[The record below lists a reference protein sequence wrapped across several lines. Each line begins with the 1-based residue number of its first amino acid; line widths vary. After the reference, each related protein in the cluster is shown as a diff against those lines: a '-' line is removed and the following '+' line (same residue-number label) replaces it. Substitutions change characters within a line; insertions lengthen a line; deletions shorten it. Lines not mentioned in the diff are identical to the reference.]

1 MTELVTGKTL
11 PNVVVTGIAMTTA
24 LATDAEATWKLL
36 LDGQS
41 GIRVLDDPFVEEF
54 DLPVRIGGHLL
65 EEFDSQLTRVELRRT
80 GYLQRMSTVLSR
92 RVWENAGSPEVD
104 TNRLMV
110 SIGTGLGSS
119 EELVFSY
126 DDMRARGMKAVSPL
140 GVQKYMPNGAAAAVG
155 LERHAKAGVMTPVSA
170 CASGSEGIAQA
181 WRNIVFGEA
190 DIAICGGV
198 ETRIEAVPIAAFA
211 QMRIVMSTKNDDP
224 AGACRPFDKDRN
236 GFVFGEAGALMVIE
250 TEEHAKARGANI
262 LARIMGA
269 SITSDGYHMVAPDP
283 NGERAGHAMSRAI
296 QLAGLAPSDI
306 DHVNAHATGTSVG
319 DLAEGKA
326 INNALGPQRN
336 AGGVRA
342 QGGAGPLGGC
352 GRCGGVDPDRARVA
366 RPGGP
371 ADTEPGKPRPRDR
384 SWTWWRASRGRATT
398 STRSTTRSDSAG
410 TTWHSPSGGT
420 DPEQPRNRRPAMTTM
435 APESVGESLDPR
447 DPLLRLSNFFDDGTV
462 ELLHERD
469 RSGVLA
475 AAGTVNGMRTIAF
488 CTDGTVMGGAMGVEG
503 CTHIVNAY
511 DTAIEEQ
518 SPIVGIW
525 HSGGARLAEGVRALH
540 AVGLV
545 FEAMIRASG
554 YIPQVSVVV
563 GFAAGGAAYGPA
575 LTDVVVMAPESRVFV
590 TGPDVVRSVTG
601 EDVDMA
607 SLGGPETHHKKSGVC
622 HIVADDELDAYERG
636 RRLVGLFCQQGHFD
650 RSKAEAGDTDI
661 HALLPESSRRAYD
674 VHPIVTAILD
684 DETPFDEFQANWAP
698 SMVVGLG
705 RLSGRTVGV
714 LANNPLRLGG
724 CLNSES
730 AEKAARFVRL
740 CDAFGIPL
748 VVIVDVPGY
757 LPGVDQ
763 EWGGVVRRGAKLLHA
778 FGEATVPRVT
788 LVTRKTYGGAYIAMN
803 SRSLN
808 ATKVFAWP
816 DAEVAVMGAKA
827 AVGILHKK
835 KLAAAP
841 DHEREALHDELAAE
855 HERIAGGV
863 DSAIEIGVVDEKI
876 DPAHTRSKLTEA
888 LAQAPARRGRHKNI
902 PL

>member
-1 MTELVTGKTL
+1 MT
-11 PNVVVTGIAMTTA
+11 IMA
-24 LATDAEATWKLL
+24 
-36 LDGQS
+36 
-41 GIRVLDDPFVEEF
+41 
-54 DLPVRIGGHLL
+54 H
-65 EEFDSQLTRVELRRT
+65 
-80 GYLQRMSTVLSR
+80 
-92 RVWENAGSPEVD
+92 
-104 TNRLMV
+104 
-110 SIGTGLGSS
+110 
-119 EELVFSY
+119 
-126 DDMRARGMKAVSPL
+126 
-140 GVQKYMPNGAAAAVG
+140 AAV
-155 LERHAKAGVMTPVSA
+155 
-170 CASGSEGIAQA
+170 
-181 WRNIVFGEA
+181 N
-190 DIAICGGV
+190 
-198 ETRIEAVPIAAFA
+198 
-211 QMRIVMSTKNDDP
+211 
-224 AGACRPFDKDRN
+224 
-236 GFVFGEAGALMVIE
+236 
-250 TEEHAKARGANI
+250 
-262 LARIMGA
+262 
-269 SITSDGYHMVAPDP
+269 
-283 NGERAGHAMSRAI
+283 
-296 QLAGLAPSDI
+296 
-306 DHVNAHATGTSVG
+306 
-319 DLAEGKA
+319 
-326 INNALGPQRN
+326 
-336 AGGVRA
+336 
-342 QGGAGPLGGC
+342 
-352 GRCGGVDPDRARVA
+352 
-366 RPGGP
+366 
-371 ADTEPGKPRPRDR
+371 
-384 SWTWWRASRGRATT
+384 
-398 STRSTTRSDSAG
+398 
-410 TTWHSPSGGT
+410 
-420 DPEQPRNRRPAMTTM
+420 
-435 APESVGESLDPR
+435 ESLDPR
-447 DPLLRLSNFFDDGTV
+447 DPLLRLSMFFDDGSV
-462 ELLHERD
+462 ELLHNRD

-475 AAGTVNGMRTIAF
+475 AGGTVNGVRTIAF
-488 CTDGTVMGGAMGVEG
+488 CTDGTVMGGAMGHEG

-511 DTAIEEQ
+511 DIAIEEQ

-525 HSGGARLAEGVRALH
+525 HSGGARLAEGVKALH

-554 YIPQVSVVV
+554 YVPQISVVV

-575 LTDVVVMAPESRVFV
+575 LTDVIVMAPESRVFV

-607 SLGGPETHHKKSGVC
+607 SLGGPDTHHKKSGVC
-622 HIVADDELDAYERG
+622 HIVADDEPDAYERG

-650 RSKAEAGDTDI
+650 RSKAEAGDTDL
-661 HALLPESSRRAYD
+661 HALLPDSPRRAYD
-674 VHPIVTAILD
+674 VHPIVTALLD
-684 DETPFDEFQANWAP
+684 SYDDGTPSFDEFQAKWAP

-778 FGEATVPRVT
+778 FAECTVPRVT
-788 LVTRKTYGGAYIAMN
+788 LVTRKIYGGAYIAMN

-841 DHEREALHDELAAE
+841 NHEREALHDQLADE

-863 DSAIEIGVVDEKI
+863 DSAIDMGVVDEKI

>member
-1 MTELVTGKTL
+1 
-11 PNVVVTGIAMTTA
+11 MTT
-24 LATDAEATWKLL
+24 L
-36 LDGQS
+36 
-41 GIRVLDDPFVEEF
+41 
-54 DLPVRIGGHLL
+54 
-65 EEFDSQLTRVELRRT
+65 
-80 GYLQRMSTVLSR
+80 
-92 RVWENAGSPEVD
+92 
-104 TNRLMV
+104 
-110 SIGTGLGSS
+110 
-119 EELVFSY
+119 
-126 DDMRARGMKAVSPL
+126 
-140 GVQKYMPNGAAAAVG
+140 
-155 LERHAKAGVMTPVSA
+155 
-170 CASGSEGIAQA
+170 
-181 WRNIVFGEA
+181 
-190 DIAICGGV
+190 
-198 ETRIEAVPIAAFA
+198 
-211 QMRIVMSTKNDDP
+211 
-224 AGACRPFDKDRN
+224 
-236 GFVFGEAGALMVIE
+236 
-250 TEEHAKARGANI
+250 
-262 LARIMGA
+262 
-269 SITSDGYHMVAPDP
+269 APD
-283 NGERAGHAMSRAI
+283 A
-296 QLAGLAPSDI
+296 
-306 DHVNAHATGTSVG
+306 
-319 DLAEGKA
+319 
-326 INNALGPQRN
+326 
-336 AGGVRA
+336 
-342 QGGAGPLGGC
+342 
-352 GRCGGVDPDRARVA
+352 VD
-366 RPGGP
+366 
-371 ADTEPGKPRPRDR
+371 
-384 SWTWWRASRGRATT
+384 
-398 STRSTTRSDSAG
+398 
-410 TTWHSPSGGT
+410 
-420 DPEQPRNRRPAMTTM
+420 
-435 APESVGESLDPR
+435 ESLDPR
-447 DPLLRLSNFFDDGTV
+447 DPLLRLSRFFDDGSI

-475 AAGTVNGMRTIAF
+475 AAGTVNGLRTVAF
-488 CTDGTVMGGAMGVEG
+488 CTDGTVMGGAMGLEG

-554 YIPQVSVVV
+554 YIPQISVVV

-575 LTDVVVMAPESRVFV
+575 LTDVVVMAPEGRVFV

-607 SLGGPETHHKKSGVC
+607 SLGGPDTHHKKSGVC
-622 HIVADDELDAYERG
+622 HIVADDESDAYERG

-650 RSKAEAGDTDI
+650 RSKAEAHDTDL
-661 HALLPESSRRAYD
+661 HALLPESPRRAYD
-674 VHPIVTAILD
+674 VHPLVVALLD
-684 DETPFDEFQANWAP
+684 SQDDGTPSFDEFQAKWAP

-740 CDAFGIPL
+740 CDSFGIPL

-788 LVTRKTYGGAYIAMN
+788 LVTRKIYGGAYIAMN
-803 SRSLN
+803 SRSLG

-835 KLAAAP
+835 KLAVAP
-841 DHEREALHDELAAE
+841 DHEREALHDDLAAE

-863 DSAIEIGVVDEKI
+863 DNAIDIGVVDEKI
-876 DPAHTRSKLTEA
+876 DPAHTRSKLTET